1 MRADVNDSNDP
12 QDEEMERI
20 LRQVTP
26 RGADA
31 ALRGRV
37 LAAVGCGEAVGPV
50 VPAGSIPPSRKSAGT
65 AGPTNWERIYWPV
78 AAAAILLGLVLNY
91 WVAKTGSER
100 LAQIMGPPAV
110 SKQAADVA
118 ADIAA
123 ITDEATGRWAYDR
136 LAASRRPP
144 DPFGPSGMRAQHQ

>member
-1 MRADVNDSNDP
+1 MSMDIHNSNDP

-20 LRQVTP
+20 LRQATP

-31 ALRGRV
+31 ALRPRV
-37 LAAVGCGEAVGPV
+37 LSAVARGLSA
-50 VPAGSIPPSRKSAGT
+50 PSRFR
-65 AGPTNWERIYWPV
+65 WERIFWRA
-78 AAAAILLGLVLNY
+78 AAAAILLGVLLNY
-91 WVAKTGSER
+91 WVTVQGKER

-110 SKQAADVA
+110 SRRAAELA

-144 DPFGPSGMRAQHQ
+144 NPFAPSGMRVHNQ

>member
-20 LRQVTP
+20 LRQATP

-31 ALRGRV
+31 AIRPRI
-37 LAAVGCGEAVGPV
+37 LAAVARQVGA
-50 VPAGSIPPSRKSAGT
+50 PARFR
-65 AGPTNWERIYWPV
+65 WERIYWPAV
-78 AAAAILLGLVLNY
+78 AAAILLGVLLNY
-91 WVAKTGSER
+91 WVAVQGTAR
-100 LAQIMGPPAV
+100 LARIMGPPAV
-110 SKQAADVA
+110 SKQAADLA

>member
-1 MRADVNDSNDP
+1 MSMDIHNSNDP

-20 LRQVTP
+20 LRQATP

-37 LAAVGCGEAVGPV
+37 LAAVGCGEAVGPA
-50 VPAGSIPPSRKSAGT
+50 VPAGSIPPSEEPAGT
-65 AGPTNWERIYWPV
+65 AGPTSWERVYWPAV
-78 AAAAILLGLVLNY
+78 AAAILLGVLLNY
-91 WVAKTGSER
+91 WIAVEGKER
-100 LAQIMGPPAV
+100 LARIMGPPAV

-123 ITDEATGRWAYDR
+123 ITDEATGRWAYER

-144 DPFGPSGMRAQHQ
+144 DPFRRHE